1 LVVRRRYDD
10 VGLCFRIVVLCVM
23 LAVVEFDRSVRCVA
37 LLWEHILGYLAILS
51 GSLFVELFISVVA
64 MRGGILDTE
73 ARSPMKYLLYI
84 RLGTYSGPPHFI
96 TRNNRLQS
104 KSKSHY
110 DRQSVGQ
117 SVLVSGNHLGPV
129 TNFSFSLKF
138 PSDSCVFVIL

>member
-1 LVVRRRYDD
+1 VVRRRSDD
-10 VGLCFRIVVLCVM
+10 VGLCFRIVVLCVI

-73 ARSPMKYLLYI
+73 ARSPMKNLLYI

-96 TRNNRLQS
+96 TRNNRSRSHITTDSQS
-104 KSKSHY
+104 A
-110 DRQSVGQ
+110 
-117 SVLVSGNHLGPV
+117 
-129 TNFSFSLKF
+129 SLSWCQAPIWDPQPIF
-138 PSDSCVFVIL
+138 LSP